1 MFVIKARF
9 CNNGKLLLGKY
20 QNGICPADPT
30 GPDTVLIQATFSLI
44 HAFRG
49 TIVTP
54 RASLRRNPARRTR
67 RFFALSTFRWE
78 TVLIPSPRIENSL
91 SPLYRGYRLFNSHRD
106 FSWLWQWFTLLVYTY
121 VRSFFQRHEKV
132 MRFTLKNPCSLQYI
146 DYQNVKNG
154 IFRLS
159 KSGTLTET
167 FVWGHVRHWLL
178 KPDLAYSRTG

>member
-30 GPDTVLIQATFSLI
+30 GPGTVLLQATFSLI

-49 TIVTP
+49 IIVTP

-78 TVLIPSPRIENSL
+78 TVLIPPPRIENSL
-91 SPLYRGYRLFNSHRD
+91 SPPYRGYRLFNSHRD
-106 FSWLWQWFTLLVYTY
+106 FCLGACTPLTSEARPRIFKNRVRAHRYIHVSSKVHTYLV
-121 VRSFFQRHEKV
+121 H
-132 MRFTLKNPCSLQYI
+132 
-146 DYQNVKNG
+146 
-154 IFRLS
+154 
-159 KSGTLTET
+159 
-167 FVWGHVRHWLL
+167 
-178 KPDLAYSRTG
+178 